1 MELNEMDIIRSV
13 YISSAGAGASAS
25 ALLKKKKNTM
35 PKNKKKKSTM
45 LEIYH
50 LLASN

>member
-13 YISSAGAGASAS
+13 YISSAGAGAS

>member
-13 YISSAGAGASAS
+13 YNSASAS